1 MVDHR
6 TGARTPG
13 SKLTS
18 KSVRKAD
25 KCNALVALGI
35 QMRHIILYTDQT
47 VREAHFRQII
57 TCQFFKHA

>member
-25 KCNALVALGI
+25 KGNELVALGI
-35 QMRHIILYTDQT
+35 QMRQYYILIIQFAKHILG
-47 VREAHFRQII
+47 
-57 TCQFFKHA
+57 K